1 MEIQKDKTQEIGS
14 EEAKIFAGRLF
25 DAAMPEL
32 REKKHKAHMLCQR
45 YNALDEYSGERQ
57 EILRE
62 LLGSMGKRCHMQG
75 PIQIN
80 YGCHTFIGENFAA
93 NFNLT
98 VMDDGRITIGNHVM
112 LGPNV
117 SLLATAHP
125 LIPEERFAME
135 YPDGHKSVS
144 EYAEEIVIEDDV
156 WIASNTVVCGGVR
169 IGKGAVIGA
178 GSVVV
183 KDIPAGYIAYGNPCL
198 PRRAIT
204 EADSMMHL
212 L

>member
-1 MEIQKDKTQEIGS
+1 MDAWKNDVQGEES
-14 EEAKIFAGRLF
+14 EEAKIFAGKLF

-32 REKKHKAHMLCQR
+32 REKKHKAHTLCQQ
-45 YNALDEYSGERQ
+45 YNALDEYSRERR

-62 LLGSMGKRCHMQG
+62 LLGSTGKRCHIQG
-75 PIQIN
+75 PMQFN

-98 VMDDGRITIGNHVM
+98 VMDDGRITIGNNVM
-112 LGPNV
+112 IGPNV

-125 LIPEERFAME
+125 LMPEERFAME
-135 YPDGHKSVS
+135 YPDGHRSVS
-144 EYAEEIVIEDDV
+144 EYAEEIVIEDNV
-156 WIASNTVVCGGVR
+156 WIAANTVVCGGVR

-183 KDIPAGYIAYGNPCL
+183 KDIPAGFIAYGNPCV
-198 PRRAIT
+198 PRRKIT
-204 EADSMMHL
+204 ERDSMMHL

>member
-1 MEIQKDKTQEIGS
+1 METRKQNVQAVGS
-14 EEAKIFAGRLF
+14 EEAKIFEGRLF

-32 REKKHKAHMLCQR
+32 RAKKHKAHTLCQR

-57 EILRE
+57 EILRD
-62 LLGSMGKRCHMQG
+62 LLGGMGERCHVQG
-75 PIQIN
+75 PMQFN
-80 YGCHTFIGENFAA
+80 YGCHTTLGDYFAA

-98 VMDDGRITIGNHVM
+98 VMDDGRVTIGNHVM
-112 LGPNV
+112 IGPNV

-135 YPDGHKSVS
+135 YPDGHRSVS
-144 EYAEEIVIEDDV
+144 EYAEEIAIEDNV
-156 WIASNTVVCGGVR
+156 WIAANTVVCGGVR

-183 KDIPAGYIAYGNPCL
+183 KDIPAGVIAYGNPCV

-204 EADSMMHL
+204 AADSMKHL